1 MASSFSCFP
10 TLTELDPKIAS
21 EGNLDPLGL
30 YSIADAL
37 GTRLVP
43 GVRQRQSHPRYL
55 TAIAVGLELISDFPA
70 DLITEDGSA
79 PWQVY
84 EWLVVQGLVDRL
96 GVDHP
101 DEIRGLPGR
110 EKVAKVLEAQVPLS
124 AKRYLKTPGTFGFHG
139 VYRVLARDLK
149 IEQGGLP
156 GELGAMLVNTWAKE
170 QGLLG
175 FVGSS
180 DGLGKKIKGELRSAI
195 FESIQLGAVAKKR
208 NWSRWDFFKDHLS
221 PYRAGANETELLFQA
236 LQDSAA
242 PLRREVFSFLGSK
255 DGQGAWRGEK
265 SERAFHQALGKK
277 ASRELRT
284 ILKVVD
290 LYEQFART
298 LQDAFDDSLFY
309 LTQKQGGGASPA
321 ELSGLPTIKK
331 GQQAIADRFDELSGS
346 LEAFGQSVRFEE
358 SFSSFREKM
367 DSQSWVQTLM
377 EHHRKIQA
385 RKPPNGKS
393 PWVETLG
400 DGSYFVRSAYR
411 RAEEGKHNTEY
422 VHAYRTNPLWSFLL
436 DFKKVSV

>member
-195 FESIQLGAVAKKR
+195 F
-208 NWSRWDFFKDHLS
+208 
-221 PYRAGANETELLFQA
+221 ETELLFQA